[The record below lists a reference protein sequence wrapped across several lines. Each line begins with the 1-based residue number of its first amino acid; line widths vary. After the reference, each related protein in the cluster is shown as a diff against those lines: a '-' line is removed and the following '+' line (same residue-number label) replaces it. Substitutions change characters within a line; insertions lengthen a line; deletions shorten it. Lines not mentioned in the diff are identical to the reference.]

1 MNNITKVKRQQL
13 LRKIISERGSGD
25 QHHLLMEFKKNGVA
39 TTQATISRDLHE
51 MGFIRVR
58 METGVYR
65 YEYFEKMSNDA
76 IWQRLKILFTNFL
89 SGIKSTGNLIL
100 LKTSPG
106 NANGIASLV
115 DGLQREEILGT
126 VAGDDTVLVII
137 DNARNRKKVEK
148 EFAQLLQNAP
158 NPAELD
164 KSLG

>member
-1 MNNITKVKRQQL
+1 MNNISKEKRQQL
-13 LRKIISERGSGD
+13 LREIISGRGPGD
-25 QHHLLMEFKKNGVA
+25 QHHLLMELKKHGVA

-65 YEYFEKMSNDA
+65 YEYFEKMSNA
-76 IWQRLKILFTNFL
+76 ALWQRLKILFTNFL
-89 SGIKSTGNLIL
+89 TGIKSTGNLIL

-106 NANGIASLV
+106 NANGIASLI

-137 DNARNRKKVEK
+137 DNAGNRKNVEK
-148 EFAQLLQNAP
+148 EFTQLFQNVP
-158 NPAELD
+158 
-164 KSLG
+164 KG